1 MQEADLE
8 WVYGAAVKAAAS
20 PESAKRATVQAVE
33 DAAAAG
39 GAGRRE
45 VMAWAVRAALA
56 DTPCAALAILPPPQ
70 REAIGLARIVGMGV
84 EEIARVVGC
93 DAHDVKARLTS
104 GLRALA
110 GGGLQASA

>member
-8 WVYGAAVKAAAS
+8 WVYGAAVQAAAS
-20 PESAKRATVQAVE
+20 PETAERAAAQAIA
-33 DAAAAG
+33 DAAEAG

-45 VMAWAVRAALA
+45 LMAGAVRRALA
-56 DTPCAALAILPPPQ
+56 DTPCASLAILPPPQ

-93 DAHDVKARLTS
+93 DTCDVKARLTS

-110 GGGLQASA
+110 GGSLQASA